1 MVTSGIE
8 KVDSPRLKTDNA
20 NDVEKLGRLTV
31 MNSTIQLIPYQNL
44 LIAFIPALVV
54 IGVLHWWSCESGSAM
69 YGLVRMV
76 VQLLLIG
83 YVLTFIFEAEY
94 ACIIVIVLA
103 IMVLVASWI
112 ALRTVRNKRR
122 GLYFKG
128 LFAVF
133 IGGGSVLLLV
143 TQGVLALDPWYLPRY
158 VIPLA
163 GMIFAG
169 VMNSVSLAAE
179 RVIAEIDRQPDYT
192 AARDIAF
199 KASLIPIT
207 NALFAV
213 GLVALPGMMTGQILS
228 GISPLIAVR
237 YQIMVMCMS
246 FGAAGIASAL
256 FLVLVRSDLAVD
268 RVSKPKNNG

>member
-1 MVTSGIE
+1 
-8 KVDSPRLKTDNA
+8 
-20 NDVEKLGRLTV
+20 
-31 MNSTIQLIPYQNL
+31 MNSPIQLIPYHNL
-44 LIAFIPALVV
+44 ALAFIPALVV
-54 IGVLHWWSCESGSAM
+54 IGVLYWWSCESGNAM
-69 YGLVRMV
+69 YGLVRMI

-83 YVLTFIFEAEY
+83 YVLAFIFEAKQ
-94 ACIIVIVLA
+94 AWIIVTVLA
-103 IMVLVASWI
+103 VMVLVASWI
-112 ALRTVRNKRR
+112 ALRTVKEKRG

-133 IGGGSVLLLV
+133 IGGGSVLILV
-143 TQGVLALDPWYLPRY
+143 TQGVLALDPWYMPRY
-158 VIPLA
+158 MIPLA

-179 RVIAEIDRQPDYT
+179 RIVAEIDRQPDYT
-192 AARDIAF
+192 TARDIAF

-228 GISPLIAVR
+228 GVSPLIAVR

-246 FGAAGIASAL
+246 FGAAGITSAL
-256 FLVLVRSDLAVD
+256 FLVLIKPDLGED
-268 RVSKPKNNG
+268 RTIKPDNGG